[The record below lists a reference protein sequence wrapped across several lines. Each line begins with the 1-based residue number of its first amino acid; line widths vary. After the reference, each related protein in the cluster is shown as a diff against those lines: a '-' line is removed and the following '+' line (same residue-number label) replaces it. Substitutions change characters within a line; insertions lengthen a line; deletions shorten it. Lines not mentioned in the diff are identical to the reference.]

1 MMYFLWGVYVM
12 QVIII
17 SESLIIRKGIVQILS
32 NEDYVDQVKESHLYT
47 DIYKG
52 DYDLVIVDL
61 NKNNKQY
68 LTDLESLK
76 KKSNAKVMILDFYE
90 DRSLFAKCMKAG
102 VDGYILA
109 NIDSED
115 IGYAVK
121 QISKGK
127 KYYDADLIESYISK
141 GEAEGI
147 SELTKREQEILVCI
161 ARGKSN
167 IEISKELYITEHTVK
182 KHTSNIFSKL
192 NLKDRMQAALYAYNN
207 GIIAF

>member
-1 MMYFLWGVYVM
+1 M

-32 NEDYVDQVKESHLYT
+32 NEDYVGEVKESYLYT

-52 DYDLVIVDL
+52 YYDLVIVDL

-68 LTDLESLK
+68 LTDLEALK
-76 KKSNAKVMILDFYE
+76 KKSNTKVMILDFYE

>member
-1 MMYFLWGVYVM
+1 M